1 MGNNLLSKYNRQE
14 NVGITINLN
23 KVCYYPGEKLIGNII
38 IIPKTCT
45 LADIRKYSQITIIIT
60 EHSQYTYRRGS
71 DLETE
76 EEKIELI
83 RQNFSLSDFIGFDE
97 ERQINFPIDYILP
110 KTANPSL
117 YMNSTDYVKHFISVE
132 FPHFDS
138 KRTNIFIVKNYLN
151 DHSIGRTLS
160 SPFYSQKSY
169 NKKKFMSKK
178 GSCQLIIN
186 MPRNYFLYNEK
197 VSYNIHLD
205 CKILQIPVKRISVT
219 FYRHYKTHYRGDH
232 NATRSSW
239 RTKLYRKDYL
249 MNKNDKIFDIKDFIY
264 YIDNPPLDE
273 QVYIYPIDIYKK
285 FDSHGLYEV
294 DDDTLKN
301 LYPSCSVGLI
311 NIEYSL
317 KVKVFFDSIFTSDE
331 EVYVPIDFCDILYNN
346 VSIENNM
353 LNNKNIDYPEKKLI
367 DNNIQANNFMSNN
380 NINLINNNNNII
392 NNESNNNIINNESAP
407 PSSQITN
414 MDKKNYLEDKDW
426 VII

>member
-45 LADIRKYSQITIIIT
+45 FADIRKYSQITIIIT

-76 EEKIELI
+76 EEIVELI
-83 RQNFSLSDFIGFDE
+83 RQNFSLSDFIGFDQKI
-97 ERQINFPIDYILP
+97 QINVPIDYILP
-110 KTANPSL
+110 KIANPSL
-117 YMNSTDYVKHFISVE
+117 YLNSTDYVKHFICVE
-132 FPHFDS
+132 YPHFDS
-138 KRTNIFIVKNYLN
+138 KRTNIFIVKNHLKE
-151 DHSIGRTLS
+151 HSIGRTLV
-160 SPFYSQKSY
+160 SPFYFQKSY
-169 NKKKFMSKK
+169 NKKKFLSKK

-219 FYRHYKTHYRGDH
+219 FYRHFKKHCKGNHNTTGGDL
-232 NATRSSW
+232 RE
-239 RTKLYRKDYL
+239 KLYRKDYL
-249 MNKNDKIFDIKDFIY
+249 MNKNDKVFNINDYIY

-294 DDDTLKN
+294 DDDSLKD

-311 NIEYSL
+311 NIKYSL
-317 KVKVFFDSIFTSDE
+317 KVKVYFDSIFTFDE
-331 EVYVPIDFCDILYNN
+331 EVNIPIDFCNILYDNT
-346 VSIENNM
+346 SIENHT
-353 LNNKNIDYPEKKLI
+353 EQKLI
-367 DNNIQANNFMSNN
+367 DDNIKTNSLSNN
-380 NINLINNNNNII
+380 NINLINNNII
-392 NNESNNNIINNESAP
+392 NNEGNNIINNESAP
-407 PSSQITN
+407 PSNQIIN